1 MIRILQARTSP
12 PQPAPHSRPW
22 LWLILI
28 IYAIAGVA
36 YAVVAPPL
44 EVSDEPRH
52 YAMVEW
58 LAQGR
63 GLPVQR
69 VGQGDAAAP
78 YGQEGSQPPLYYAL
92 MALVAQPFDRSDYAQ
107 VWRFN
112 PHTQSM
118 GRADATANRT
128 QLLHT
133 PDQVFPWHGT
143 VLAVM
148 VMRLLGVLM
157 GGVVVA
163 CTYGLAK
170 EMTTD
175 HGRRTTEKPSS
186 IVRRPSSLLPLLAAA
201 LTAFNPMFLHIMG
214 SVNNDTLATM
224 LSAVSLLLGARMI
237 RRGATVRQGLLL
249 GVVLGGAA
257 LTKASGL
264 ALAGVVPFFVFV
276 AEWGRRENGEGGKGN
291 GRSWLMAHRSSLIAL
306 GSMLLPAIAIAGWW
320 YVRNGVLYGDPTGT
334 AMMAQIAGP
343 RVPPLG
349 NVFELVAEWR
359 SFFTAYWGMF
369 GALNIPMSDWVY
381 PALEVL
387 WLVAGL
393 GLLWAGVN
401 GIVEIGKRRLG
412 AKQLLDGLLS
422 PRVLIGL
429 MAFTAIAVAF
439 VALLRWSSLTLAS
452 QGRLL
457 FPVIAAISTFTA
469 IGINK
474 ISTGAVPTRRPS
486 SRLLNRVVP
495 ASEPRRLLS
504 IFLITALAA
513 LALSTPFTTIAPAY
527 TRPQLFKSEAQLPA
541 NLVRTELS
549 FAGQIRWLGYV
560 AEPAR
565 VHPGDLLNVTLY
577 WQALQPIPKDYSLGL
592 RLFGRGRVNTA
603 GEIISDT
610 EILVL
615 DTYPGGGMWQT
626 TLWQPGQIVADHYQL
641 RIPSTPTVPTV
652 PTVTQLL
659 PSVLKLDVG
668 FYDLNGFQFITDTR
682 DAQGQPSGRQR
693 YAIASLGTAQPPALD
708 ARAVPH
714 LEQAKLL
721 EATAMQQ
728 NGPQGRR
735 IRFATRWQAT
745 ANMTEDYTMFVQL
758 WPQNAAAGTVPI
770 AQADGPTEQLP
781 ARWWQIHDIIE
792 DVRYLD
798 VPAGIPAGP
807 VIIKFGLYKPVEPY
821 ERMPAFDA
829 ANTPLPDR
837 ALQVEL
843 SLN

>member
-1 MIRILQARTSP
+1 MTRILFAFF
-12 PQPAPHSRPW
+12 SRLQISQRW

-28 IYAIAGVA
+28 VYAITGVA

-63 GLPVQR
+63 ALPIQR
-69 VGQGDAAAP
+69 IGQGDADAP

-92 MALVAQPFDRSDYAQ
+92 MALVAQPFDRGDYAQ

-118 GRADATANRT
+118 GRADATTNRT

-133 PDQVFPWHGT
+133 PDQVFPWRGT

-157 GGVVVA
+157 GGVTVA
-163 CTYGLAK
+163 CAFGLAK
-170 EMTTD
+170 GMTTD
-175 HGRRTTEKPSS
+175 DGRPTTEDDSS
-186 IVRRPSSLLPLLAAA
+186 SVVRRPSSLIPFLAAA
-201 LTAFNPMFLHIMG
+201 LTAFNPMFLHIMA

-224 LSAVSLLLGARMI
+224 LSALALVLGMRMI
-237 RRGATVRQGLLL
+237 RHGVTPRQGLLL

-264 ALAGVVPFFVFV
+264 ALVGVVPFFVV
-276 AEWGRRENGEGGKGN
+276 LAQWAKARQHAG
-291 GRSWLMAHRSSLIAL
+291 SLPAL
-306 GSMLLPAIAIAGWW
+306 RASLPAVCSMLGPALAIAGWW
-320 YVRNGVLYGDPTGT
+320 YVRNAVLYGDPTGT
-334 AMMAQIAGP
+334 AMMAQIVGP
-343 RVPPLG
+343 RVPPLSS
-349 NVFELVAEWR
+349 VFELVAEWR

-387 WLVAGL
+387 WLLAGL
-393 GLLWAGVN
+393 GLVWAGVDW
-401 GIVEIGKRRLG
+401 VVALG
-412 AKQLLDGLLS
+412 QRPPNTRGLLIVLQS

-429 MAFTAIAVAF
+429 MALGAIAVAF
-439 VALLRWSSLTLAS
+439 LALLRWSSITLAS

-469 IGINK
+469 IGLVQL
-474 ISTGAVPTRRPS
+474 ISGIAQ
-486 SRLLNRVVP
+486 
-495 ASEPRRLLS
+495 LLS
-504 IFLITALAA
+504 ASKLRLAPAVMSVSVIVALVALAVA
-513 LALSTPFTTIAPAY
+513 TPFTTIAPAY
-527 TRPQLFKSEAQLPA
+527 ARPNLFANESQLP
-541 NLVRTELS
+541 NHIVRTELS

-565 VHPGDLLNVTLY
+565 VHPGDILNVTLY
-577 WQALQPIPKDYSLGL
+577 WQALQPISKDYSLGL
-592 RLFGRGRVNTA
+592 RLFGRASANSSANSATNNA
-603 GEIISDT
+603 ALSAAISDT
-610 EILVL
+610 EVLVL

-626 TLWQPGQIVADHYQL
+626 TLWQPGQIVADHYRL
-641 RIPSTPTVPTV
+641 RIPSN
-652 PTVTQLL
+652 PTVTQML
-659 PSVLKLDVG
+659 PTALKLDVG
-668 FYDLNGFQFITDTR
+668 FYELNGFQFITDTR

-693 YAIASLGTAQPPALD
+693 YTIASLGAAQPQSVNGG
-708 ARAVPH
+708 AVPY

-721 EATAMQQ
+721 DVTATQE
-728 NGPQGRR
+728 NGPEGRR

-745 ANMTEDYTMFVQL
+745 SNMSQDYTMFVQL
-758 WPQNAAAGTVPI
+758 WPKDATAGAPPLS
-770 AQADGPTEQLP
+770 QADGPTEQLP
-781 ARWWQIHDIIE
+781 ARWWQAGDVIE
-792 DVRYLD
+792 DVRYLN
-798 VPAGIPAGP
+798 VPADAPPGP
-807 VIIKFGLYKPVEPY
+807 VIIKFGLYKPIEPY

-829 ANTPLPDR
+829 NHAPLPDR

-843 SLN
+843 DLN